1 LKSAKEVIVMKK
13 LISVLLAVCFIGAM
27 ACGLVGCE
35 KPAAPVE
42 DTTVADTVVTED
54 PTEETT
60 ATDTEVE
67 SDTGDVDTTETT
79 VDSGA
84 ETTAEETNP
93 ETDSTEDTTVTE

>member
-1 LKSAKEVIVMKK
+1 MKK
-13 LISVLLAVCFIGAM
+13 LISVLLTILLVGTM
-27 ACGLVGCE
+27 VCGLVSCKKDNGGE
-35 KPAAPVE
+35 EVTTAPIVETEEPTE
-42 DTTVADTVVTED
+42 DTTVI
-54 PTEETT
+54 
-60 ATDTEVE
+60 DTEVE

>member
-1 LKSAKEVIVMKK
+1 MKK

-42 DTTVADTVVTED
+42 DTTVVDTVVTEE
-54 PTEETT
+54 PT

-79 VDSGA
+79 VGSGA
-84 ETTAEETNP
+84 ETTAEETNTNT
-93 ETDSTEDTTVTE
+93 ETDSTEATVTE

>member
-1 LKSAKEVIVMKK
+1 MKK

-35 KPAAPVE
+35 KSAAPVE
-42 DTTVADTVVTED
+42 DTTVADTVVTEE
-54 PTEETT
+54 PT